1 MKMKIFKKEKS
12 ESNHLTEVNSC
23 NTQISNEFRKGSSK
37 KSFLHTYSYF
47 YKKPK
52 MKVVKNKTETKFY
65 KANYP
70 QTSKSTRGKIRGY
83 STFAPPSHIF
93 NVELKDNDALFLD
106 LVRSQD
112 TMKSFN
118 KEIKGIKNDYKYL
131 QQGNFTNLY
140 IIDKLLDL
148 EFDEEGEMEF
158 LNNYIKNKKN
168 YRMLFKENN
177 KINVLKRQIDLYN
190 KTLKKN
196 DKKIEELRNKSK
208 QKRYQELVIL
218 IGQKEKEIGEINQK
232 VNELNYNIFENETKQ
247 KYYNLKAKQYSDD
260 VTKIEKKL
268 KEVKTNLD
276 DNEEEIKYYK
286 ERKEILKKN
295 MKKLGEKAKK
305 KEIEKKDMNEE
316 ENNIDQELEQSIS
329 ILKEKEKNENIL
341 QNLKSTH
348 TKIQKFLGVIDKK
361 LSLLKRENDTCI
373 NDIEEYEKI
382 RPKLIE
388 KSKIPGRNQEKMRNL
403 EKESEKIKEEIKK
416 RNEEDENKEKNIN
429 NQIQEIINA
438 NNNYKN
444 EITGFENEKNY
455 LSEEIIRKKDE
466 LKNNE
471 NRNKELE
478 QELLELEQDFNK
490 QKEEYEQKQKEEEE
504 KKSKENLANQD
515 KEKQIKQ
522 NNILKEKNFN
532 EEKDKYEK
540 EIDELTAK
548 NEGLKKE
555 NEELKKMYEDKMKNV
570 KEANDAGN
578 KLKNILD
585 EIQKLSV

>member
-37 KSFLHTYSYF
+37 RSFLHTYSYF

-52 MKVVKNKTETKFY
+52 IKVVKNKTETKFY

-70 QTSKSTRGKIRGY
+70 QTSTSIRGKSRGY

-112 TMKSFN
+112 TMRSFN

-131 QQGNFTNLY
+131 QEGNYTNLY

-196 DKKIEELRNKSK
+196 DKKIEELRNKEK
-208 QKRYQELVIL
+208 QKRYQELILL
-218 IGQKEKEIGEINQK
+218 IGQKEKEIDEINQK
-232 VNELNYNIFENETKQ
+232 ASELNYNIFENETKL
-247 KYYNLKAKQYSDD
+247 KYYNLKAKQYNNDIS
-260 VTKIEKKL
+260 KIEKKL
-268 KEVKTNLD
+268 KEETINID

-295 MKKLGEKAKK
+295 MKKLDEKAKK
-305 KEIEKKDMNEE
+305 KEIEKKDMNDE
-316 ENNIDQELEQSIS
+316 ENYIDKELEQSMS

-348 TKIQKFLGVIDKK
+348 TKMKKFLNVIDKK
-361 LSLLKRENDTCI
+361 LSLLKRDNDTCI

-388 KSKIPGRNQEKMRNL
+388 NRKYQVE
-403 EKESEKIKEEIKK
+403 
-416 RNEEDENKEKNIN
+416 
-429 NQIQEIINA
+429 
-438 NNNYKN
+438 
-444 EITGFENEKNY
+444 
-455 LSEEIIRKKDE
+455 IRKKCE
-466 LKNNE
+466 IWKKKVKKL
-471 NRNKELE
+471 R
-478 QELLELEQDFNK
+478 
-490 QKEEYEQKQKEEEE
+490 
-504 KKSKENLANQD
+504 KKSK
-515 KEKQIKQ
+515 K
-522 NNILKEKNFN
+522 
-532 EEKDKYEK
+532 
-540 EIDELTAK
+540 
-548 NEGLKKE
+548 GM
-555 NEELKKMYEDKMKNV
+555 KKMKIK
-570 KEANDAGN
+570 K
-578 KLKNILD
+578 KI
-585 EIQKLSV
+585 

>member
-1 MKMKIFKKEKS
+1 MKMKKFKKEKS
-12 ESNHLTEVNSC
+12 ESKYITDVNSY
-23 NTQISNEFRKGSSK
+23 NTIISNEYRKSSSK
-37 KSFLHTYSYF
+37 KSYFQTCSYF

-52 MKVVKNKTETKFY
+52 IKVIKNRTQTKFY

-70 QTSKSTRGKIRGY
+70 QTSKSIRSKIRGY
-83 STFAPPSHIF
+83 SSFAPPSHIF

-106 LVRSQD
+106 LVRSQNN
-112 TMKSFN
+112 MKTFN
-118 KEIKGIKNDYKYL
+118 KEIKEIRNDYQYL

-140 IIDKLLDL
+140 IIDKILDL
-148 EFDEEGEMEF
+148 EFDEEGEREL

-177 KINVLKRQIDLYN
+177 KINVLKKQIDLYN

-196 DKKIEELRNKSK
+196 DKKIEELKNKTK
-208 QKRYQELVIL
+208 QKRYQELIL
-218 IGQKEKEIGEINQK
+218 LIEQKEKEIDEINQK
-232 VNELNYNIFENETKQ
+232 ANELNYNIFEIETKS
-247 KYYNLKAKQYSDD
+247 KFFNLKAKQYSDD
-260 VTKIEKKL
+260 ITKIEKKL
-268 KEVKTNLD
+268 KETKTNIN

-295 MKKLGEKAKK
+295 MKKLDEKSKK
-305 KEIEKKDMNEE
+305 KEKEIKEMNDE

-329 ILKEKEKNENIL
+329 LLKEKEKNETIL
-341 QNLKSTH
+341 QNLKTTQ
-348 TKIQKFLGVIDKK
+348 TKMKKFLNVIDKK
-361 LSLLKRENDTCI
+361 LSLLKRDNDTCI

-388 KSKIPGRNQEKMRNL
+388 KSKIPGRNQERMRNL
-403 EKESEKIKEEIKK
+403 EKERETIKEEMKK

-429 NQIQEIINA
+429 DQIQEMINA

-444 EITGFENEKNY
+444 EISGFENEKKY
-455 LSEEIIRKKDE
+455 LCEEISRKKDD

-478 QELLELEQDFNK
+478 QELLELEDNFNK
-490 QKEEYEQKQKEEEE
+490 QKEAYEQKQKEEEE
-504 KKSKENLANQD
+504 KRTKENLENQD
-515 KEKQIKQ
+515 KEKQMIE
-522 NNILKEKNFN
+522 NNNLKEKNFN
-532 EEKDKYEK
+532 ETKDKYEQ
-540 EIDELTAK
+540 EI
-548 NEGLKKE
+548 NEFKARNEELKKE

-570 KEANDAGN
+570 KEANEAGN

>member
-1 MKMKIFKKEKS
+1 MKMKMFKKEKS
-12 ESNHLTEVNSC
+12 ESNHISDVNSY

-52 MKVVKNKTETKFY
+52 IKVVKNKTQTKFY

-70 QTSKSTRGKIRGY
+70 QTSISTRSKIR
-83 STFAPPSHIF
+83 SNSSFAPPSHIF

-106 LVRSQD
+106 LVRSQNN
-112 TMKSFN
+112 MKSFN
-118 KEIKGIKNDYKYL
+118 KEIKDIKNDYKYL

-148 EFDEEGEMEF
+148 DFDEEGEIEF

-196 DKKIEELRNKSK
+196 DKKIEELKNKAK
-208 QKRYQELVIL
+208 QKRYQELIL
-218 IGQKEKEIGEINQK
+218 LIDQKEKEIGEINLK
-232 VNELNYNIFENETKQ
+232 VNELNYNIFENDTKL
-247 KYYNLKAKQYSDD
+247 KFYNLKAKQYSDD
-260 VTKIEKKL
+260 ITKIERKL
-268 KEVKTNLD
+268 KEAKTNIN
-276 DNEEEIKYYK
+276 DNEEEIQYYK
-286 ERKEILKKN
+286 ERKEILRKN
-295 MKKLGEKAKK
+295 MKKLDEKAKK
-305 KEIEKKDMNEE
+305 KEIEKSMSLL
-316 ENNIDQELEQSIS
+316 Q
-329 ILKEKEKNENIL
+329 EKEKNENIL
-341 QNLKSTH
+341 QNLKSIH
-348 TKIQKFLGVIDKK
+348 TKMQKFLNVIDKK
-361 LSLLKRENDTCI
+361 LSLLKRDNDTCI

-429 NQIQEIINA
+429 NQIQEIINT

-444 EITGFENEKNY
+444 EITGFENEKKY
-455 LSEEIIRKKDE
+455 LSEEINRKKDD

-478 QELLELEQDFNK
+478 QELLELEESFNK

-504 KKSKENLANQD
+504 KKSKENLANKD
-515 KEKQIKQ
+515 KEKQMMQ
-522 NNILKEKNFN
+522 NNNLKEKNFN
-532 EEKDKYEK
+532 ETKDKYEQ
-540 EIDELTAK
+540 EINELKAR
-548 NEGLKKE
+548 NEEIKKE

-570 KEANDAGN
+570 KEANDAGI